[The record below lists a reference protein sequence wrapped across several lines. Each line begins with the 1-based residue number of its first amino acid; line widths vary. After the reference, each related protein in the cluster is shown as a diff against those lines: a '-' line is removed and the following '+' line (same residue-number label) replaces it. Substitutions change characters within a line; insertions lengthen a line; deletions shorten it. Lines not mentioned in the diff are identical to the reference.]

1 MTTLSFDMNLKSLA
15 MALVATAAVIG
26 FSAGPAE
33 AASEKLVFQTA
44 ELASMHG
51 RAALDARVEA
61 AARRVCAAGGVDW
74 RSLVET
80 EAYRT
85 CVTGSVAKA
94 RDDVAETR
102 TATMVAA
109 R

>member
-1 MTTLSFDMNLKSLA
+1 M
-15 MALVATAAVIG
+15 ATAAVIG

-33 AASEKLVFQTA
+33 AASEKVAFHTA
-44 ELASMHG
+44 ELASMSG

-61 AARRVCAAGGVDW
+61 AAKRVCAAGGVDF
-74 RSLVET
+74 RNLAET
-80 EAYRT
+80 GAYRA

-94 RDDVAETR
+94 RSDVAETR
-102 TATMVAA
+102 TATMLAS